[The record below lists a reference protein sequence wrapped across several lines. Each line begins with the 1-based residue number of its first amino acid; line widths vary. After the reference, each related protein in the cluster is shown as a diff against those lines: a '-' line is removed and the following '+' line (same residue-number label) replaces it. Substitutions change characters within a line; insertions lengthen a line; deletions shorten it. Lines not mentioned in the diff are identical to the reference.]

1 MTIVNQRFI
10 IKILFLVLFL
20 SISVRASEGF
30 AEINGTRLHYEI
42 KGKGHTIVLIH
53 GGLADSRLWDDQFT
67 KFSKNF
73 RVIRYDLRGFGKSD
87 FPVGAFSH
95 VEDLYALL
103 KFLKVEKVS
112 LVGLSLG
119 GIIAADF
126 TLEHPET
133 VEALVLTA
141 FGKTSEAARLFCASM
156 PTKKA
161 YLPPASANW
170 SASSYSTQRYGADY
184 RYANPQPV
192 SDAAWFSANI
202 PSAGNYEIYVWYP
215 ANSGYNSSTPFVVST
230 SSGNAVVNVNQQI
243 NGGKWMSIGTH
254 SLSAGD
260 QNVVGVSR
268 WTSTAG
274 YVIADAV
281 KIVRR

>member
-1 MTIVNQRFI
+1 MTTVNQRFI

-161 YLPPASANW
+161 YLPPSVTTSKRGIRRLLFIPTPQVNHWQNFTPMKFTNSCKAVLAELRRAVRKLSSAREKLN
-170 SASSYSTQRYGADY
+170 Q
-184 RYANPQPV
+184 N
-192 SDAAWFSANI
+192 
-202 PSAGNYEIYVWYP
+202 AGE
-215 ANSGYNSSTPFVVST
+215 SMDS
-230 SSGNAVVNVNQQI
+230 VN
-243 NGGKWMSIGTH
+243 
-254 SLSAGD
+254 
-260 QNVVGVSR
+260 
-268 WTSTAG
+268 
-274 YVIADAV
+274 
-281 KIVRR
+281 